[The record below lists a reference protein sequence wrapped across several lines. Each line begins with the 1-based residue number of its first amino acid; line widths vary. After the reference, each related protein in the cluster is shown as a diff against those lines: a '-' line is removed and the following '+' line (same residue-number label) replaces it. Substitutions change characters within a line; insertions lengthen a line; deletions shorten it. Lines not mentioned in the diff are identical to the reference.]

1 MNTKIISMLLKLI
14 FPITF
19 NVIFLLILIFAESVH
34 APAWIAWLFVNIAY
48 GLILVQP
55 YVSPQLPNSTAANY
69 IVYAIAYGGFAI
81 ILLLGFLFMA
91 INPQSGGIFVF
102 VLFFILTMI
111 IVASIL
117 VYQLMNHKA
126 AVSLNGQIDATNN
139 IRSMAFD
146 LESVSSLFSDPIQK
160 QALLSLV
167 DFIKASPSL
176 SNDSVKE
183 YEDEAA
189 DLIHQIVSKIKAG
202 EHADY
207 TAMIE
212 NVKVALKNRNNK
224 LKMMG

>member
-1 MNTKIISMLLKLI
+1 MTFAYLRRLLQNVHPIKHFLPRLRQFRRGSTVSVAFDIIVEPFYFGLL
-14 FPITF
+14 
-19 NVIFLLILIFAESVH
+19 
-34 APAWIAWLFVNIAY
+34 
-48 GLILVQP
+48 
-55 YVSPQLPNSTAANY
+55 TA
-69 IVYAIAYGGFAI
+69 
-81 ILLLGFLFMA
+81 
-91 INPQSGGIFVF
+91 IFVF

-139 IRSMAFD
+139 IRSMAFE

-167 DFIKASPSL
+167 DFIKACPSL

-202 EHADY
+202 EQADY